1 MKKVYYLIDIWD
13 SNNHTVK
20 YYFAEHNM
28 LKELLG
34 NKQPYD
40 IEIDTLIKTLDTCI
54 SNERNKRAY
63 FAISLI
69 NTSVDSHYEIDITR
83 TMSHFS
89 NSISKP
95 NNATVK
101 SIVMLYNYLS
111 NKSLED
117 NEYFIELQDFDLK
130 ETILVNDEYIFTK

>member
-1 MKKVYYLIDIWD
+1 MYYLIDIWD
-13 SNNHTVK
+13 TNNHTIK
-20 YYFAEHNM
+20 YYFIEHNM
-28 LKELLG
+28 LNELLE
-34 NKQPYD
+34 NKNIQD
-40 IEIDTLIKTLDTCI
+40 IEINTLIKTLDNCI
-54 SNERNKRAY
+54 SYKRNKRAY

-83 TMSHFS
+83 TMSNFS

-111 NKSLED
+111 NKTLED
-117 NEYFIELQDFDLK
+117 NDYFIELQDFDLK
-130 ETILVNDEYIFTK
+130 ETIVVNDEYIFTK